1 MLHLDRTR
9 STKWLVALLVA
20 VVAVGAWWGW
30 AASRKAS
37 GPDGSSGGLFPWS
50 RADQSTGGSAAPA
63 ATPNKWVE
71 SLSKPTAPNQRP
83 EFLTEEEWKSLVEAL
98 KDTPN
103 REHEQA
109 RIVEYLR
116 FQKQFQLWQSMRDSQ
131 DAAKR
136 QALAKELL
144 EAIPQR
150 LENRE
155 VSSGEAQLLQATLLE
170 ELVPDQQQ
178 RQVRLEAEKKRLTNI
193 QPSETD
199 AAAQRQDAAKLQEY
213 KRREAE
219 IIAQWQAMPV
229 EQRDQRWLETQLDAA
244 RRSAYEGR

>member
-9 STKWLVALLVA
+9 STKWFLALLVA
-20 VVAVGAWWGW
+20 VVAAGAWWGW
-30 AASRKAS
+30 TASRHAPGQDGAS
-37 GPDGSSGGLFPWS
+37 GSVFPWS
-50 RADQSTGGSAAPA
+50 RADQSTSS
-63 ATPNKWVE
+63 ATPTANGNKWVE
-71 SLSKPTAPNQRP
+71 SLSKPTPPDQRP
-83 EFLTEEEWKSLVEAL
+83 EFLTEDEWKSLREAL

-116 FQKQFQLWQSMRDSQ
+116 FQKMFQLWQSMRDSQ

-136 QALAKELL
+136 QALAKDLL
-144 EAIPQR
+144 DAIPQR

-155 VSSGEAQLLQATLLE
+155 VSAGEAQLLQATLLE
-170 ELVPDQQQ
+170 ELIPDAQQ
-178 RQVRLEAEKKRLTNI
+178 RQVRLQAEKQRLTI

-199 AAAQRQDAAKLQEY
+199 VAAQRQDTAKLQEY

-219 IIAQWQAMPV
+219 VIAQWQAMPV
-229 EQRDQRWLETQLDAA
+229 EQRDQRWLESQLDAA
-244 RRSAYEGR
+244 RRAAYEGR